1 MKTNKDP
8 RHVERVKTMQQL
20 FAWDFDPSR
29 EVEEGENERLEKTT
43 RVIEHIEEIDPE
55 LSKAAPEWPLEK
67 INKIDLSILRQA
79 IYELLIDKNVPVKVI
94 VDEAIEIGKEYGTDS
109 SASFIN
115 GVLGKVIEEHKLA

>member
-20 FAWDFDPSR
+20 FAWDFNPER
-29 EVEEGENERLEKTT
+29 AVEETEENRLEKTS
-43 RVIEHIEEIDPE
+43 RVIEHIEQIDPE
-55 LSKAAPEWPLEK
+55 IRKAAPEWPLEK

-79 IYELLIDKNVPVKVI
+79 IYELLIDKNVPVKVS
-94 VDEAIEIGKEYGTDS
+94 VDEAVEIGKEYGTDS

-115 GVLGKVIEEHKLA
+115 GVLGKIIEEHKLA

>member
-20 FAWDFDPSR
+20 FAWDFNPER
-29 EVEEGENERLEKTT
+29 AVEESDEKRLEKTT
-43 RVIEHIEEIDPE
+43 RVIEHIEHIDPE
-55 LSKAAPEWPLEK
+55 IRKAAPEWPLEK

-79 IYELLIDKNVPVKVI
+79 IYELLVDKNVPVKVS

-115 GVLGKVIEEHKLA
+115 GVLGKIIEEYKLA

>member
-20 FAWDFDPSR
+20 FAWDFNPER
-29 EVEEGENERLEKTT
+29 AVEESDEKRLEKTT
-43 RVIEHIEEIDPE
+43 RVIEHIEQIDPE
-55 LSKAAPEWPLEK
+55 IRKAAPEWPLEK

-79 IYELLIDKNVPVKVI
+79 IYELLVDKNVPVKVS

-115 GVLGKVIEEHKLA
+115 GVLGKIIEEYKLA

>member
-20 FAWDFDPSR
+20 FAWDFNPER
-29 EVEEGENERLEKTT
+29 AVEESDEKRLEKTT
-43 RVIEHIEEIDPE
+43 RVIEHIEQIDPE
-55 LSKAAPEWPLEK
+55 IRKAAPEWPLEK

-79 IYELLIDKNVPVKVI
+79 IYELLVDKNGPVKVS

-115 GVLGKVIEEHKLA
+115 GVLGKIIEEYKLA